1 MLIFLWAYVMI
12 SAAFPGGQ
20 ALVHSHAQMIES
32 SMRASTN
39 LVQPRP
45 GVAIGA
51 AAGFAR

>member
-12 SAAFPGGQ
+12 SALPNGHAFIQ
-20 ALVHSHAQMIES
+20 QQSRMIEE
-32 SMRASTN
+32 SMRATTEA
-39 LVQPRP
+39 VQPTP